1 MTPKNDFRRTVLV
14 VDDEPVNREMLGEIL
29 KTDYEVLYAEN
40 GTEALGI
47 LRSHKERISLVL
59 LDLLMPEIDG
69 YEVLQSVKD
78 DDVLSKI
85 PVIVLTSEKG
95 AEVKSLQLGAVD
107 FLKKPYDMPEV
118 ILARVRR
125 SIALAEGA
133 RIIQS
138 TEKDAL
144 TGLYTRDYFFEY
156 AHQLNAR
163 KSDEERAPMDAIVLN
178 LTNFHMVNELYGR
191 ATGDK
196 ILKTVASSIQEL
208 IQESGGIACR
218 YDADGFYLYTAQHWN
233 YDKPLSR
240 IAYHLSQFL
249 KESEIQI
256 RMGVC
261 QETFLSTSIE
271 QRFDRAM
278 QACNS
283 LRGVYGS
290 AFVIYD
296 KQMYDQEVFEARIIA
311 DFAEAVKTKQFKVC
325 YQPKYNIKGQKP
337 VLSSM
342 EALVR
347 WEHPELGNI
356 SPSKFIPQFEKN
368 GLIQQLDRY
377 VWQEAAMQ
385 MAKWKKEYGK
395 IIPVSV
401 NVSRVDLFDPK
412 IIDFLTSVVEK
423 NHKEKDKFLLE
434 ITESAYIDNSDQIV
448 QIVSQIR
455 NAGFKVEMD
464 DFGSGYSS
472 LNMLVAMPI
481 DVLKLDIGFIRN
493 ITTDK
498 KAYYMV
504 RVVMQIAKNLGI
516 QVVAEGVETKE
527 QYELLKSAGCD
538 IIQGFYFSKPISAE
552 AMSKLMASA

>member
-40 GTEALGI
+40 GIEALGI